1 MNYIIFDLEWNQSP
15 SGKTYSNK
23 NLPFEIV
30 EIGAVK
36 LNSCFKEVG
45 RFSEL
50 VRPRVY
56 KNINYII
63 GNIIHIREEEL
74 KKARPFKEVME
85 SFLQFCG
92 TNYIFCTWG
101 NLDLL
106 ELQRNMKY
114 FGMKPLSEG
123 PICFIDVQK
132 VFALQTEGKKY
143 QHTLEYAVDY
153 CRIKKDVSFHRAFAD
168 AYYTSRILSRIKR
181 KYRKKLSFDT
191 YCIPQSKEEEVRIT
205 FDSYYKYIS
214 RGFTRPKDILIG
226 CVAQFTVMPLLAFA
240 LGKIFGLD
248 AALLAGVI
256 LVGTCPGGTSS
267 NVITYLS
274 KGDVALSVGMTSVN
288 TLLAPLLT
296 PAITYLLLR
305 TTVTVDPISMFL
317 SIIKVVIIPIALGF
331 IINKL
336 FGKVTQKLV
345 KVLPTISVIA
355 ICLIVAAVV
364 SHNSEKIMTTGL
376 VVFAVVILHNLLGY
390 ACGFGIGRL
399 LHMSVPKT
407 KAISIEIGM
416 QNSGLATSLAGT
428 AFPDLA
434 MATVPGAI
442 FSVWHNISG
451 AILANVYNRWTEK
464 NETK

>member
-1 MNYIIFDLEWNQSP
+1 MKTLEKISDFFGKYMAFIVLIIAALALFAPGTCLWVQTSWVNYL
-15 SGKTYSNK
+15 
-23 NLPFEIV
+23 LMIV
-30 EIGAVK
+30 
-36 LNSCFKEVG
+36 
-45 RFSEL
+45 
-50 VRPRVY
+50 
-56 KNINYII
+56 
-63 GNIIHIREEEL
+63 
-74 KKARPFKEVME
+74 M
-85 SFLQFCG
+85 
-92 TNYIFCTWG
+92 
-101 NLDLL
+101 
-106 ELQRNMKY
+106 
-114 FGMKPLSEG
+114 FGMGL
-123 PICFIDVQK
+123 
-132 VFALQTEGKKY
+132 
-143 QHTLEYAVDY
+143 TL
-153 CRIKKDVSFHRAFAD
+153 
-168 AYYTSRILSRIKR
+168 
-181 KYRKKLSFDT
+181 KLEDF
-191 YCIPQSKEEEVRIT
+191 KLV
-205 FDSYYKYIS
+205 
-214 RGFTRPKDILIG
+214 FTRPKDILIG
-226 CVAQFTVMPLLAFA
+226 CVAQFTVMPLLAFV

-305 TTVTVDPISMFL
+305 TTVTVDPVSMFL

-331 IINKL
+331 VINKL

-451 AILANVYNRWTEK
+451 AILANIYNRWTEK
-464 NETK
+464 SETK

>member
-1 MNYIIFDLEWNQSP
+1 MKTLEKISDFFGKYMAFIVLIVAALALFAPGTCLWVQTSWVNYL
-15 SGKTYSNK
+15 
-23 NLPFEIV
+23 LMIV
-30 EIGAVK
+30 
-36 LNSCFKEVG
+36 
-45 RFSEL
+45 
-50 VRPRVY
+50 
-56 KNINYII
+56 
-63 GNIIHIREEEL
+63 
-74 KKARPFKEVME
+74 M
-85 SFLQFCG
+85 
-92 TNYIFCTWG
+92 
-101 NLDLL
+101 
-106 ELQRNMKY
+106 
-114 FGMKPLSEG
+114 FGMGL
-123 PICFIDVQK
+123 
-132 VFALQTEGKKY
+132 
-143 QHTLEYAVDY
+143 TL
-153 CRIKKDVSFHRAFAD
+153 
-168 AYYTSRILSRIKR
+168 
-181 KYRKKLSFDT
+181 KLEDF
-191 YCIPQSKEEEVRIT
+191 KLV
-205 FDSYYKYIS
+205 
-214 RGFTRPKDILIG
+214 FTRPRDILIG

-305 TTVTVDPISMFL
+305 TTVTVDPVSMFL

-331 IINKL
+331 VINKL

-451 AILANVYNRWTEK
+451 AILANIYNRWTEK
-464 NETK
+464 SETK